1 MNAIQPRG
9 AGPIEASFFV
19 RAALQVLA
27 GKWTLPILWLLG
39 QGPQRYGDLVR
50 DGLVEREE
58 LPTRPPQVSYCFSAW
73 G

>member
-9 AGPIEASFFV
+9 AGPIEASLFV